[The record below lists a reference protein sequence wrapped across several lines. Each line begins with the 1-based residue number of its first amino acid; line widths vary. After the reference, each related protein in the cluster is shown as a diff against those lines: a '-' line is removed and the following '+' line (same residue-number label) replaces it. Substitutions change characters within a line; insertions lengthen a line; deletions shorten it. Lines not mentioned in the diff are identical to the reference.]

1 MLACCLVV
9 NSVDLV
15 VSFTGMV
22 WVLCF
27 MMGMVVVGVV
37 GFGLGVGG
45 DYWFIVLRE
54 WCTL

>member
-27 MMGMVVVGVV
+27 MMGMVVVDVV
-37 GFGLGVGG
+37 DLVWVWVVVTGL
-45 DYWFIVLRE
+45 
-54 WCTL
+54 